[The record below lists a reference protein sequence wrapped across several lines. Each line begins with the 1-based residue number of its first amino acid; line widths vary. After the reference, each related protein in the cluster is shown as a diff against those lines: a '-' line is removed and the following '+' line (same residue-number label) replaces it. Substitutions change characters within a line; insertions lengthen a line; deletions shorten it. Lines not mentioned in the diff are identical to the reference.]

1 MGTVRRLSNSIMSAL
16 LAEPEADA
24 ALIVGSGASD
34 QDLPLAGDYVGLGG
48 PDAVPLETQ
57 GAFEIEPGQQQ
68 QHQLDDKGQYGLLDD
83 LFLKPDPSQ
92 ISSVRRALRIRNIA
106 ETKSKLK
113 WTTFFHLTLGA
124 LMLAKLLPEI
134 LDKLDIF
141 VMEVEEL
148 FLPKPLIWEW
158 MWIGSVVGTLF
169 SWMASKKSNIL
180 QMRIFQITTLV
191 LGVLPILIGMG
202 VHFSDAYAFISEDK
216 KTKILKWMGLPVAM
230 LWYGFFLLALQ
241 AHSMQL
247 YFSNVLVA
255 AWQPKR
261 KLK

>member
-1 MGTVRRLSNSIMSAL
+1 VLSPQTA
-16 LAEPEADA
+16 
-24 ALIVGSGASD
+24 
-34 QDLPLAGDYVGLGG
+34 LPLSLLPTSSNGELLYNLVGLFILVMASRGRTVAG
-48 PDAVPLETQ
+48 TDGNDYLHRETVV
-57 GAFEIEPGQQQ
+57 QQY
-68 QHQLDDKGQYGLLDD
+68 HV
-83 LFLKPDPSQ
+83 S
-92 ISSVRRALRIRNIA
+92 A